1 MFIKID
7 ENKKI
12 LEATT
17 DEREGYIEYE
27 GEIDIDKFMFASYI
41 DERIVYDEQAYNE
54 FLNMQN
60 EHMNNEKEIT
70 ELEKWLTE
78 YNKVCSEHACCT
90 RLGIECKHNIIDWDD
105 MAIINIRRLN
115 ELKIGGK

>member
-12 LEATT
+12 VETTT
-17 DEREGYIEYE
+17 DKKEGYIEYE

-41 DERIVYDEQAYNE
+41 DGHIVYDEQAYNE

-60 EHMNNEKEIT
+60 ERINNEKEIF
-70 ELEKWLTE
+70 EIEKWFVE
-78 YNKVCSEHACCT
+78 YDRICNEHARCQ
-90 RLGIECKHNIIDWDD
+90 RLSIECHHNIAELDIL
-105 MAIINIRRLN
+105 AVQKAKR
-115 ELKIGGK
+115 LKILRSR